1 MFDEAIS
8 IDSPIYEKP
17 VRVLVLAQLED
28 SLVSR
33 TMILLEKNE
42 TELTND
48 TRVVYMSNKAN

>member
-17 VRVLVLAQLED
+17 VRLLVLAQLD

-33 TMILLEKNE
+33 TMILSEKNE
-42 TELTND
+42 NELTND
-48 TRVVYMSNKAN
+48 TRVVYMSKAN